1 VAPSRVQSD
10 PGKLYCLLFQPLLFQ
25 FDAERAHHLT
35 LWLLQRLA
43 QTPYLLKRW
52 QRWRPVEPVALQMQ
66 VAGLRFPNPV
76 GLAAGFDKNAA
87 AVVAFPFLGFGFI
100 EIGTVTPRPQAGN
113 PLPRLFRLPADG
125 AVLNRMGFNNDGA
138 ATVARRL
145 KMSPSL
151 IPVGVNLGKNAD
163 TPLEQ
168 ALQDYC
174 TCLQTLYD
182 VGDYVVINVS
192 SPNTPGLRELQS
204 PAHLQSLLSGVQACN
219 RALAHARQIQPRPL
233 FVKIAPDLEPRA
245 LDGFAEAVQTCELD
259 GIIATNTTISREGLI
274 TPAPGPG
281 GLSGRPLRQRSTEVV
296 RYLYR
301 WVQGGIPIIGVGGI
315 FSAEDAYE
323 KICAGASLVQVYTG
337 LIYRGPG
344 LPRHIN
350 AGLVRLL
357 QRDGFTQLSEAV
369 GSAAL

>member
-1 VAPSRVQSD
+1 
-10 PGKLYCLLFQPLLFQ
+10 
-25 FDAERAHHLT
+25 
-35 LWLLQRLA
+35 
-43 QTPYLLKRW
+43 
-52 QRWRPVEPVALQMQ
+52 
-66 VAGLRFPNPV
+66 
-76 GLAAGFDKNAA
+76 
-87 AVVAFPFLGFGFI
+87 
-100 EIGTVTPRPQAGN
+100 
-113 PLPRLFRLPADG
+113 
-125 AVLNRMGFNNDGA
+125 
-138 ATVARRL
+138 
-145 KMSPSL
+145 
-151 IPVGVNLGKNAD
+151 
-163 TPLEQ
+163 
-168 ALQDYC
+168 
-174 TCLQTLYD
+174 
-182 VGDYVVINVS
+182 
-192 SPNTPGLRELQS
+192 
-204 PAHLQSLLSGVQACN
+204 LQSLLSGVQACN